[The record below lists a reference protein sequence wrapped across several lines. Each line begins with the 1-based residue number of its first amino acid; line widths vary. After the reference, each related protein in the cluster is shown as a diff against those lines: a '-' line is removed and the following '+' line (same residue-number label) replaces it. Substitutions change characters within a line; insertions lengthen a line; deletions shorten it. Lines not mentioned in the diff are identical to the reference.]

1 MTGLENIW
9 QEWNDILAPEMV
21 QDYEVT
27 IWCKWKNNNRW
38 SRERGLVFMFNPDEL
53 NVARKK
59 IESIKTDP
67 DYKVSKVELRPRL
80 KSVIL

>member
-1 MTGLENIW
+1 MTELENIW

-27 IWCKWKNNNRW
+27 IWCKCKNANRW
-38 SRERGLVFMFNPDEL
+38 SREKGLVFMFNPNEL
-53 NVARKK
+53 NAARKK